1 MISEIR
7 YYPVIDI
14 DTEGYE
20 KHPMTPT
27 LSADTVR
34 EHHRFWLEEI
44 IPHYFRLCAAEPQSR
59 ETVSRFRI
67 HCPYCS
73 GILSP
78 ISSNVDGKRYF
89 LYACDKCTRNEKE
102 KRK

>member
-7 YYPVIDI
+7 YYPVIDM

-59 ETVSRFRI
+59 ETVSRFKI
-67 HCPYCS
+67 HCPYC
-73 GILSP
+73 GMVLSP

-89 LYACDKCTRNEKE
+89 LYACDKCTRKEKE